1 MAPKVRTLSLTE
13 IADEFGVTTRTIQ
26 NWREAKMPS
35 RTIDGA
41 PRFVLKEC
49 IRWVRENDVEEAVGR
64 VREKLTGGKLDKDQ
78 EMAAKIAV
86 ERELKELELRERRGL
101 LIDAAVYRERCEEF
115 VGGFASVTTGRLQA
129 YEREVVQALTPAD
142 ARRLMTK
149 IQTALMKG
157 AQEYADALEAE
168 IAATEQ
174 TEEAA

>member
-1 MAPKVRTLSLTE
+1 MAPKVATLSLVE
-13 IADEFGVTTRTIQ
+13 MAAELGVTTRTVQ
-26 NWREAKMPS
+26 NYVRAGMPHRS
-35 RTIDGA
+35 G
-41 PRFVLKEC
+41 PRFVNREC
-49 IRWVRENDVEEAVGR
+49 QKWVREAEIVAAVD
-64 VREKLTGGKLDKDQ
+64 RERTKLTGGKLDKDQ

-168 IAATEQ
+168 IAATEI
-174 TEEAA
+174 TEDAA